1 MEILGFVWVASI
13 INQPSVLQS
22 ERGTSG
28 GELQQ
33 HVAARGPVSWFSSLA
48 QAYGWADAG
57 SAVGVFSSYASSTS
71 WLLPNLGD
79 SGFNRWDAEAEDIP
93 FLPMLPLIAD
103 QLTSLEAQVDS
114 SLAEGESY
122 TVLGDA
128 ERWERWDA
136 VAAVRLVELD
146 QGGHDASTEPF
157 SQQCMPTAMVP
168 YQESPIA
175 LTAAPKQ
182 QIWVHDQFIGEVAGK
197 VKANAIAG
205 KLRDLIQK
213 GVLDPQQVKPLFGS
227 NFVAVSH
234 GGDVLFVVDET
245 LQAHPEMPAAAVA
258 VQWVNNLRAAFDAPL
273 LELVQVQMAMAGLT
287 QTSENFY
294 GTASWYGPGF
304 HGRTTANGE
313 RFDENALTAAHK
325 KLPFNTYLKVTNRMN
340 GKSVVVRINDRGPYI
355 GNRTIDLSKA
365 AARCLGSIGKG
376 VIPYEAVIL
385 EPVPQPDLQDV
396 TLAQVIPE

>member
-13 INQPSVLQS
+13 INQPSVLQAD
-22 ERGTSG
+22 RGTE
-28 GELQQ
+28 GEKLRQ
-33 HVAARGPVSWFSSLA
+33 HVAAEGPASWFSSLV
-48 QAYGWADAG
+48 QAYGWAYGG
-57 SAVGVFSSYASSTS
+57 SAGGVSSSYASSAS

-79 SGFNRWDAEAEDIP
+79 SGLGHWDSRAEDIP
-93 FLPMLPLIAD
+93 FLPMLPQIAD
-103 QLTSLEAQVDS
+103 QLTDLEAQVASPLADGAYS
-114 SLAEGESY
+114 STLEG
-122 TVLGDA
+122 A
-128 ERWERWDA
+128 ERWDRWDA

-146 QGGHDASTEPF
+146 QDGHGASAAPF
-157 SQQCMPTAMVP
+157 NQQCMPSAMVP

-175 LTAAPKQ
+175 MTAAPKR
-182 QIWVHDQFIGEVAGK
+182 QIWVYDQFIGEVAGK

-205 KLRDLIQK
+205 KLRDLIQEE
-213 GVLDPQQVKPLFGS
+213 VLDPQQVKPLFGS

-234 GGDVLFVVDET
+234 NSDVLFVVDET
-245 LQAHPEMPAAAVA
+245 LQTHPEMPAAAVA

-273 LELVQVQMAMAGLT
+273 LDLVQVQMAMAGLA
-287 QTSENFY
+287 QTSSKLY

-376 VIPYEAVIL
+376 VVPYEAVIL

-396 TLAQVIPE
+396 TLAQVEPK